1 MHLGLPL
8 LDARRAAAARLGWC
22 CWMSP
27 LPGTTERPPGFRP
40 RGIQAAPSSSRA
52 FHPSFPFLT
61 PVSWLLP
68 SLWSALGASFLP
80 LTGEG
85 GSAQRALEEP
95 VGPRLHRAPWDL
107 QPDTVT
113 PRRCGED
120 VPRPPQLKAFE
131 WHSSGVT
138 APGDESG
145 AAAATVHPA
154 RRRGMA
160 SGGRGVRLETQSC
173 FPVCRAGFVLRRA
186 HRTQRA

>member
-1 MHLGLPL
+1 
-8 LDARRAAAARLGWC
+8 
-22 CWMSP
+22 MSP
-27 LPGTTERPPGFRP
+27 LPGTTKRPPGFHP

-52 FHPSFPFLT
+52 FHPSFPFLM
-61 PVSWLLP
+61 PISWLLP
-68 SLWSALGASFLP
+68 SLWCALGASLLP
-80 LTGEG
+80 LTEEG
-85 GSAQRALEEP
+85 GSAQRALEDP
-95 VGPRLHRAPWDL
+95 AGPQLHRAPWDL

-131 WHSSGVT
+131 WHSDGDT
-138 APGDESG
+138 EPGDESE
-145 AAAATVHPA
+145 AAAATVRPA